1 MTAAPDPVSD
11 LFERSR
17 GRLFS
22 LAYRMTA
29 SVGDAQNIVQDT
41 WVRWMGAPHA
51 EVNDPLAYWVRTATR
66 LCLDLQR
73 SARVRREQYV
83 GAWLPEPLI
92 STDRAD
98 APDAALHEREH
109 VDVAL
114 MLALERLSPAER
126 AAFLLKDVFDLDMPE
141 LSEALA
147 KSPAACRQLL
157 SRARKHLADVRP
169 RYVPDDAQTL
179 VEEFWRASR
188 TGDLEA
194 LTRMLVHDVEVR
206 ADGGGRVPSAL
217 NVLLGR
223 DRAVKFFVGLARKYA
238 SRSSL
243 VRFATVHG
251 APGIVSRDA
260 SGNLQVTSF
269 AFDEKGLRGVW
280 IVRNPEK
287 LGGIDPAES

>member
-1 MTAAPDPVSD
+1 MTAASDPVSD

-29 SVGDAQNIVQDT
+29 SVADAQNVVQDT
-41 WVRWMGAPHA
+41 WVRWMGASQ
-51 EVNDPLAYWVRTATR
+51 EQVNDPLAYWVRTATR
-66 LCLDLQR
+66 LCLDLQH

-83 GAWLPEPLI
+83 GAWLPEPLV
-92 STDRAD
+92 SPEQTGDPHTAVSDRQD
-98 APDAALHEREH
+98 

-114 MLALERLSPAER
+114 MLALERLSPSER
-126 AAFLLKDVFDLDMPE
+126 AAFLLKDVFDLDMPQ
-141 LSEALA
+141 LSEALS

-157 SRARKHLADVRP
+157 SRARKHIADVRP
-169 RYVPDDAQTL
+169 RYVPDDAETL

-188 TGDLEA
+188 TGDVEA
-194 LTRMLVHDVEVR
+194 LTRLLVLGVEVR

-217 NVLLGR
+217 NVLHGR
-223 DRAVKFFVGLARKYA
+223 DRAVKFFVGLARKYSA
-238 SRSSL
+238 RGSL
-243 VRFATVHG
+243 IRFATVHG

-260 SGNLQVTSF
+260 NGTLQVTSF
-269 AFDEKGLRGVW
+269 AFDEQGLCGVW

-287 LGGIDPAES
+287 LRAFASTQ

>member
-1 MTAAPDPVSD
+1 MTAASDPVSD

-41 WVRWMGAPHA
+41 WVRWMDAPTRGVH
-51 EVNDPLAYWVRTATR
+51 DPLAYWVRTATR
-66 LCLDLQR
+66 LCLDLQK

-83 GAWLPEPLI
+83 GAWLPEPLVAA
-92 STDRAD
+92 DRAH

-141 LSEALA
+141 LSEALS
-147 KSPAACRQLL
+147 KSPSACRQLL

-169 RYVPDDAQTL
+169 RYVPEDAEAL
-179 VEEFWRASR
+179 VQEFWRASR
-188 TGDLEA
+188 TGDIEA
-194 LTRMLVHDVEVR
+194 LTRLLVHDVEVR

-217 NVLLGR
+217 NVLAGR
-223 DRAVKFFVGLARKYA
+223 ERAVRFFVGLARKYPA
-238 SRSSL
+238 GGRL
-243 VRFATVHG
+243 IRFATVHG

-269 AFDEKGLRGVW
+269 AFDPEGLCGVW
-280 IVRNPEK
+280 IVRNPAK
-287 LGGIDPAES
+287 LARAASSR

>member
-1 MTAAPDPVSD
+1 MTATPDPVSD

-29 SVGDAQNIVQDT
+29 SVADAQNIVQDT
-41 WVRWMGAPHA
+41 WVRWMGAPQHHV
-51 EVNDPLAYWVRTATR
+51 EDPLAYWVRTATR

-83 GAWLPEPLI
+83 GAWLPEPLVA
-92 STDRAD
+92 TERAHD
-98 APDAALHEREH
+98 PATAFQDREH

-157 SRARKHLADVRP
+157 SRARKHLAEVRP
-169 RYVPDDAQTL
+169 RYVPDDAETL

-194 LTRMLVHDVEVR
+194 LTRLLVSDVEVR
-206 ADGGGRVPSAL
+206 ADGGGRIPSAL

-223 DRAVKFFVGLARKYA
+223 DRAVRFFVGLARKFA
-238 SRSSL
+238 TRGTL
-243 VRFATVHG
+243 IRFATVHG
-251 APGIVSRDA
+251 APGIVSRDPN
-260 SGNLQVTSF
+260 GNLQVTSF
-269 AFDEKGLRGVW
+269 AFDEAGLRGVW

-287 LGGIDPAES
+287 LGNIDTSE